1 MPTISTSR
9 DLLFEKIGQSFTDEQ
24 FDELCF
30 EYGIELDEVT
40 SEKRQAE
47 KEKGVSA
54 AKASS
59 LSEEVIYK
67 IEIPANRYDMLSVE
81 GIARALRIFLGKAR
95 LPAYRLSKPVHRL
108 VVSPEAIPFQP
119 VIVAA
124 VLRNICFTPASYDSF
139 IELQDKIHSGIGRRR
154 QIVSMGT
161 YDLDTVD
168 GPFTYDA
175 LDPAEIVFRPL
186 NQQVTVDG
194 HGLMRLYESDLK
206 IRKFLPLIRDLPRYP
221 VIRDANRRVMSL
233 PPIINSEHA
242 KITLATRNVFIDVTA
257 TDLTK
262 ALLALS
268 TIVTDFAEYCA
279 GDGLTIEPVEIVQA
293 DGSTMLTPCL
303 DSRLETVSV
312 EHVNRA
318 IGIQIDGAEMA
329 RLLSRM
335 ALQASVSSD
344 DASLLC
350 VTVPPTRS
358 DIFHACDI
366 VEDVAIAYGF
376 NRIPRTVPSAFC
388 IAAPFSL
395 NKLTDLLRREVALLG
410 FTEVLTLTLC
420 SKAENYAHLCL
431 PDNGTAVVLSN
442 PKTVEYEVVHTSLF
456 PEMLKTLASNKRMP
470 LPLRLFQ
477 ISDVVLLDAG
487 TEVGAR
493 NERRLCA
500 LYANQSA
507 SGFEIVHGVLDRTMM
522 MVGVPHRS
530 SASASP
536 DKPCYYVRPSA
547 IPTYFSGRQAEVVLK
562 NGGGEECVIG
572 SFGIV
577 HPKVLANFDIPS
589 VVCSMLEINIEP
601 FL

>member
-1 MPTISTSR
+1 MSR

-30 EYGIELDEVT
+30 DYGIELDEVT

-47 KEKGVSA
+47 KEKGASA
-54 AKASS
+54 AREPS
-59 LSEEVIYK
+59 LSDEVIYK

-95 LPAYRLSKPVHRL
+95 LPAYKLSKPVHRL
-108 VVSPEAIPFQP
+108 VVSPEVASVRP
-119 VIVAA
+119 VVVAA
-124 VLRNICFTPASYDSF
+124 VLRNISFTPASYASF
-139 IELQDKIHSGIGRRR
+139 IDLQDKIHNGIGRRR

-161 YDLDTVD
+161 HDLDTVD

-175 LDPAEIVFRPL
+175 LDPADIVFCPL

-194 HGLMRLYESDLK
+194 HNLMRLYESDLK
-206 IRKFLPLIRDLPRYP
+206 IRKFLPLIRDSPRYP
-221 VIRDANRRVMSL
+221 VIRDASQRVMSL
-233 PPIINSEHA
+233 PPIINSEHS
-242 KITLATRNVFIDVTA
+242 KITLATKNVFVEVTA

-262 ALLALS
+262 AMLALS

-279 GDGLTIEPVEIVQA
+279 GSGLDIEPVEIVHA
-293 DGSTMLTPCL
+293 NGNTMLTPCL
-303 DSRLETVSV
+303 DSRLQTVSV
-312 EHVNRA
+312 EQVNRA
-318 IGIQIDGAEMA
+318 IGIQIDGSEMA

-335 ALQASVSSD
+335 ALQASLTDD
-344 DASLLC
+344 DASLLR
-350 VTVPPTRS
+350 VVVPPTRS

-366 VEDVAIAYGF
+366 AEDVAIAYGF

-420 SKAENYAHLCL
+420 SKAENYAHLRL
-431 PDNGTAVVLSN
+431 PDNGTAVVLGN
-442 PKTVEYEVVHTSLF
+442 PKTAEYEVVHTSLF
-456 PEMLKTLASNKRMP
+456 PEMLKTLASNKHVP
-470 LPLRLFQ
+470 LPLKLFQ
-477 ISDVVLLDAG
+477 ISDVVLLDAE

-500 LYANQSA
+500 LYANQAA
-507 SGFEIVHGVLDRTMM
+507 SGFEVVHGVLDRTML
-522 MVGVPHRS
+522 MVGIPHRS
-530 SASASP
+530 NTSASP
-536 DKPCYYVRPSA
+536 DKPYYFIRPSTL
-547 IPTYFSGRQAEVVLK
+547 PTYFSGRQAEVVLK
-562 NGGGEECVIG
+562 NTSANGEEECVIIG

-577 HPKVLANFDIPS
+577 HPEVLANFDIQS
-589 VVCSMLEINIEP
+589 VVCSMLELNIEP